1 MKKLDVLAA
10 ILVVI
15 GAINWG
21 LFGAIHMDL
30 VDLLLGKMPI
40 VARSVYCVVGIAGL
54 YQVVFLKGIQ
64 DRWCKKDL

>member
-1 MKKLDVLAA
+1 MKKLDVLVA

-21 LFGAIHMDL
+21 LVGAINMDL
-30 VDLLLGKMPI
+30 VDLLLGKMPM
-40 VARSVYCVVGIAGL
+40 VAHIIYCVVGLAGL